1 MISQRPEMVAALA
14 GSMRSSVSRR
24 RLLQAAG
31 ISGTAA
37 ALAACGAG
45 GGSASDPTQEPTTE
59 ETSAAETPKETAAET
74 PTETGPEDLSDVEK
88 VIAWSNWP
96 LYIDYDD
103 EEVGRP
109 TLEAFS
115 QQTGIEVTYNEDI
128 NDNNEFFAKVRTQLE
143 QGQDIERDLVVLT
156 DWMAGLWI
164 RSGFA
169 QKLDKANI
177 PNMKNLVDEYYDVS
191 FDPGR
196 EYSLPW
202 QSGFGGLAYNVD
214 LLESSLGVSE
224 ITTMDQLFDPA
235 LKGRITLLSEMQD
248 TMGCMMAWQ
257 GADPSNFT
265 DAEFE
270 NAIDKL
276 TEIVSTGQVRQV
288 TGNDYI
294 NALETGDIIACI
306 GWSGDVFAMDGNYGF
321 SLPESGGM
329 LWSDNMLI
337 PSTATHKKNAEAVM
351 NYYYEPEI
359 AAEVAAWVWYISPVK
374 GAREAMEAI
383 DPELVEVPWIFP
395 TEKELTNSYVFMTLT
410 PEQNE
415 KYQRLFQQAIG
426 L

>member
-45 GGSASDPTQEPTTE
+45 GGSSSDPTQEPTTE
-59 ETSAAETPKETAAET
+59 ETSAAETPKETTAET

-109 TLEAFS
+109 TLDAFS

-164 RSGFA
+164 QSGFA

-177 PNMKNLVDEYYDVS
+177 PNMKNLIDEYYDVS

-214 LLESSLGVSE
+214 LLG
-224 ITTMDQLFDPA
+224 
-235 LKGRITLLSEMQD
+235 
-248 TMGCMMAWQ
+248 
-257 GADPSNFT
+257 
-265 DAEFE
+265 
-270 NAIDKL
+270 
-276 TEIVSTGQVRQV
+276 
-288 TGNDYI
+288 
-294 NALETGDIIACI
+294 
-306 GWSGDVFAMDGNYGF
+306 
-321 SLPESGGM
+321 
-329 LWSDNMLI
+329 
-337 PSTATHKKNAEAVM
+337 
-351 NYYYEPEI
+351 
-359 AAEVAAWVWYISPVK
+359 
-374 GAREAMEAI
+374 
-383 DPELVEVPWIFP
+383 
-395 TEKELTNSYVFMTLT
+395 
-410 PEQNE
+410 
-415 KYQRLFQQAIG
+415 
-426 L
+426 